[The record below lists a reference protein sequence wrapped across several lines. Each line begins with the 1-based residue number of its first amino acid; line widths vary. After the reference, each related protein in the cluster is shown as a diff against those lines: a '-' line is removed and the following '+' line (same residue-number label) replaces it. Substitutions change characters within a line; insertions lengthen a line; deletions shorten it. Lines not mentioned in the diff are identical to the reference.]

1 MMTAFVFT
9 IVVTIAV
16 WWFLQQPQFGA
27 MATGSRLE
35 KIRQSPHFKNGQF
48 QNLSNTPN
56 LTEGATYLGVMKE
69 FVFGEKVRN
78 KPSDSI
84 HAMKTDL
91 LNTAP
96 DENVL
101 VWFGHSSY
109 FMQLDGKRILVD
121 PVFSGAASPL
131 AFTTRSFPGTD
142 VYSTDDFPA
151 IDYLIIT
158 HDHWDHLDYETVIR
172 MKEKVGV
179 VICGLGV
186 GAHLERWGY
195 SADMIIE
202 KDWYETVELDSG
214 LTLHTAPARHFS
226 GRGLKR
232 NQSLW
237 MSYVLE
243 SPSARIYIGGDSGYD
258 SHYATI
264 GERFG
269 KIDLAILENGQ
280 YDKNWKYIHM
290 MPEEVVQAAKD
301 LNAARLLT
309 VHNSKFSLGNHA
321 WDEPLV
327 RVTALAKQ
335 QGVDLIT
342 PAIGQKVDLKDT
354 TFTYAHW
361 WTELK

>member
-1 MMTAFVFT
+1 MMTAFVIIL
-9 IVVTIAV
+9 IVTVAV
-16 WWFLQQPQFGA
+16 WWFLQRPEFGA
-27 MATGSRLE
+27 FATGTRLE
-35 KIRQSPHFKNGQF
+35 RIKQSPHFKNGQF

-78 KPSDSI
+78 KPLDSI
-84 HAMKTDL
+84 PAVKTDL
-91 LNTAP
+91 LNAVP
-96 DENVL
+96 DENIL

-121 PVFSGAASPL
+121 PVFSGTASPL
-131 AFTTRSFPGTD
+131 AFTTRSFPGSD
-142 VYSTDDFPA
+142 IYSTDDLPP

-158 HDHWDHLDYETVIR
+158 HEHWDHLDYETVTR
-172 MKEKVGV
+172 LREKVGV

-195 SADMIIE
+195 NADRIVE
-202 KDWYETVELDSG
+202 KDWYETVELDKG
-214 LTLHTAPARHFS
+214 FTLHTAPARHFS

-237 MSYVLE
+237 MSYILE
-243 SPSARIYIGGDSGYD
+243 SPSGRIYIGGDSGYD
-258 SHYATI
+258 SHYAAI

-269 KIDLAILENGQ
+269 KIDLAVLENGQ
-280 YDKNWKYIHM
+280 YDKSWRYIHM
-290 MPEEVVQAAKD
+290 LPEEVVQAAKD
-301 LNAARLLT
+301 LNAERLLT

-321 WDEPLV
+321 WDEPLI
-327 RVTALAKQ
+327 RVFALAKE

-342 PAIGQKVDLKDT
+342 PAIGQKVDLKNT
-354 TFTYAHW
+354 ASSYQPW
-361 WTELK
+361 WVEVK